1 MSDIYSWE
9 NNEVINRHKKRWC
22 EGSDSD
28 SALNQAIEN
37 FNDLVDN
44 KLAPT
49 VHCVECTKPFEWD
62 INNKFKTNVLISD
75 V

>member
-1 MSDIYSWE
+1 MSDIYSW
-9 NNEVINRHKKRWC
+9 HKNHWKSD
-22 EGSDSD
+22 GSYLDET
-28 SALNQAIEN
+28 IEN

-62 INNKFKTNVLISD
+62 INNKFKANVLISD